1 MFTIWH
7 TNNIVL
13 AKIRSNSHE
22 FTSST
27 VKHIHSIPITTFL
40 SFFLGGGG
48 GYLAS
53 YFSHVQPGTHE
64 RKGHIVHIYLANG

>member
-40 SFFLGGGG
+40 SFFFFLGGGVP
-48 GYLAS
+48 S
-53 YFSHVQPGTHE
+53 
-64 RKGHIVHIYLANG
+64 